1 MNVTE
6 RDVIRWR
13 EILCRERIQRTNIN
27 FAHRVTFA
35 GTDGGQMPGSN
46 DRQRRIT
53 AQRTGLGVLLVI
65 IVRDGLQQMLLF
77 FAARKPRLAL
87 NDVTRA

>member
-1 MNVTE
+1 
-6 RDVIRWR
+6 
-13 EILCRERIQRTNIN
+13 
-27 FAHRVTFA
+27 
-35 GTDGGQMPGSN
+35 MPGGN